1 MPKPTS
7 IRLDEQLAG
16 QLDTIAKLT
25 ERPKT
30 WHIERAIRDYIARE
44 MEFLEAVE
52 EGLRADAAGDVV
64 DHAEVVKDMEAR
76 RERLT
81 EQMASRDAHRLD

>member
-7 IRLDEQLAG
+7 VRLDEQLAG
-16 QLDTIAKLT
+16 QLDTLATLT

-30 WHIERAIRDYIARE
+30 WHIEQALRDYVSKE

-52 EGLRADAAGDVV
+52 EGIRADEAGDVV
-64 DHAEVVKDMEAR
+64 PHAEVVKDMEAR
-76 RERLT
+76 RKRLT
-81 EQMASRDAHRLD
+81 ER

>member
-16 QLDTIAKLT
+16 QLDTIATLT

-30 WHIERAIRDYIARE
+30 WHIERAIRDYIAKE

-64 DHAEVVKDMEAR
+64 EHEVVMKEIDELLAKYTNG
-76 RERLT
+76 ER
-81 EQMASRDAHRLD
+81 

>member
-7 IRLDEQLAG
+7 IRLDEQLAE
-16 QLDTIAKLT
+16 QLDAIARLT
-25 ERPKT
+25 ERSKT

-64 DHAEVVKDMEAR
+64 EHEVVMKEMDELLAKYTSG
-76 RERLT
+76 ER
-81 EQMASRDAHRLD
+81 